1 MLRDLVIDK
10 LDQYGIGI
18 VNNYEINKDYAIT
31 TEEMNIFVNDDEKSV
46 SISFYAT
53 TVPENVA
60 RYVLIIYEID
70 EIEDIYVMDSY
81 IFDNKNNMIIGEQAH
96 TIANE
101 SLGTMAVTD
110 FLRQQTYIET
120 LKKAKCY
127 TC

>member
-10 LDQYGIGI
+10 LDQYGIEI